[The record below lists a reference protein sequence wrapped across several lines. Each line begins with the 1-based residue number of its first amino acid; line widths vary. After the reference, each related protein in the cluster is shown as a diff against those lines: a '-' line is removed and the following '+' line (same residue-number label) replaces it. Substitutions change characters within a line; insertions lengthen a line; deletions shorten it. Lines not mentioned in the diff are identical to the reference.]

1 MLLFKKSLFVILLL
15 LLLLVAA
22 IAPVCYANSAEPPS
36 IVIIVPGVKKDVE
49 ISIGSGDIFSKAS
62 KTVKAFESYY
72 VFYNRDLKADGD
84 YTLKITT
91 EGTTYEIEMN
101 DKPLKNYNNIYTLN
115 LKNKTLT
122 RGKSTLRSVLLVSFR
137 LILTLFME
145 AGVFTL
151 FRYKEKRSWIAF
163 LIINLIS
170 QGVLNIWLNTASPL
184 GSYLILLLI
193 FGEIFVFIFE
203 IFAFLLTVK
212 ERKAAITA
220 SYVIV
225 ANLLS
230 LAAGGYIITY
240 LPI

>member
-1 MLLFKKSLFVILLL
+1 
-15 LLLLVAA
+15 
-22 IAPVCYANSAEPPS
+22 
-36 IVIIVPGVKKDVE
+36 
-49 ISIGSGDIFSKAS
+49 
-62 KTVKAFESYY
+62 
-72 VFYNRDLKADGD
+72 
-84 YTLKITT
+84 
-91 EGTTYEIEMN
+91 MN

-137 LILTLFME
+137 LILTLFIE

-212 ERKAAITA
+212 ESKAAITA